1 MAFFLDI
8 PAIIAAAQR
17 IRDFI
22 FCVIP

>member
-8 PAIIAAAQR
+8 PAIIAAAER

-22 FCVIP
+22 FGVIP